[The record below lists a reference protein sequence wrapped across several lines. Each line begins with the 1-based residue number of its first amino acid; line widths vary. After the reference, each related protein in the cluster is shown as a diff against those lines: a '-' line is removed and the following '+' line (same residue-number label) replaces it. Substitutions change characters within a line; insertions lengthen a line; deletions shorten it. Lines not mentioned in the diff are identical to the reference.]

1 MVKYKL
7 YGNIGD
13 KGSFGEVLRARKVVN
28 NIEYEQEFAL
38 KILKINEGEAKARF
52 TREVNLLKSIDH
64 PRVIKVLDSNLN
76 CDKPFYVMPIYRTSL
91 RACIKDVKG
100 DWVKIKYIFNAMFDG
115 IEFLHSKGIC
125 HRDIKPENFLL
136 NSYKDLV
143 VSDLGLG
150 MRMDTES
157 ERMTM
162 VGVTMGTI
170 CYMSPEQMRDS
181 KSIDSRAD
189 IYSLGKVLYE
199 CITGN
204 VPTTVDLKL
213 VPNGIRFVISKC
225 LEMYVH
231 ERFQNI
237 NELRQV
243 FNSSID
249 SLIFGVKKDKIRSI
263 IHQLVV
269 QENNSS
275 NVKILFAYLCK
286 VEYKNE
292 YELVHEVVMKLPVD
306 IIKGFEKQFENNY
319 VELMSAFAENIT
331 KNSWQFEYTDK
342 IASKCRD
349 LFYNTNHLKV
359 KGQMV
364 YCLIKVA
371 YYYDRPYVNKCVK
384 EMIYSIND
392 TDLAYIVRW
401 YIEKLD
407 KRIILKLG
415 LDKNELHPIIK
426 TYIFVKKKAPSQ
438 KTPNKKSSNIIIERS
453 R

>member
-28 NIEYEQEFAL
+28 NIEYEQEVAL
-38 KILKINEGEAKARF
+38 KVLKKNEGEAKARF
-52 TREVNLLKSIDH
+52 TREVNLLKSLNH
-64 PRVIKVLDSNLN
+64 PRVIKVIDCNLN
-76 CDKPFYVMPIYRTSL
+76 SDKPFYVMPIYRTSL
-91 RACIKDVKG
+91 RACIKDIMG
-100 DWVKIKYIFNAMFDG
+100 DWIKIKYVFNAMLDG
-115 IEFLHSKGIC
+115 IEYLHSKGIC

-150 MRMDTES
+150 MCMGTES

-170 CYMSPEQMRDS
+170 CYMSPEQMKDS

-204 VPTTVDLKL
+204 VPTTVDLNL
-213 VPNGIRFVISKC
+213 VPSGMRFLISKC
-225 LEMYVH
+225 LAMYVH

-237 NELRQV
+237 SELRDV

-249 SLIFGVKKDKIRSI
+249 VLIFGVKKDKIRNI
-263 IHQLVV
+263 IKQLVLK
-269 QENNSS
+269 ENNS
-275 NVKILFAYLCK
+275 KDIQILFGYLCK
-286 VEYKNE
+286 VDYKRE
-292 YELVHEVVMKLPVD
+292 QELVHDVVMKLPVD
-306 IIKGFEKQFENNY
+306 IIKVFEKKYEENY
-319 VELMSAFAENIT
+319 VELIKVFVENIIT
-331 KNSWQFEYTDK
+331 NGWQFEYTDT

-384 EMIYSIND
+384 QMLYSIND
-392 TDLAYIVRW
+392 PDLAYIVRW
-401 YIEKLD
+401 YMEKLD

-415 LDKNELHPIIK
+415 LDKNELHHIIK
-426 TYIFVKKKAPSQ
+426 NYIFVRNKA
-438 KTPNKKSSNIIIERS
+438 TNKKLNNNIDRS